1 MYASGAAIMAGVIAW
16 AYRDLVLRRTNSD
29 RLRQIQL
36 LIILNAIVYGL
47 LLAAVA
53 IDFPSGLI
61 VGLIYLIGYG
71 IGILGRSVPPTSYLT
86 PLDMCGTTMESP

>member
-47 LLAAVA
+47 LIAAVA

-71 IGILGRSVPPTSYLT
+71 IGILGRLVLPVSYLT
-86 PLDMCGTTMESP
+86 PVGMCGTTMESQ